1 MLDAIFQAIARDR
14 ERRQQET
21 QATGVRSLYGSL
33 SPREREVLILA
44 TSGLLNKQIAAETGV
59 AESTI
64 KVHRANMM
72 RKMQATS
79 FADLVRMVETL
90 GLERPS
96 GKG

>member
-1 MLDAIFQAIARDR
+1 
-14 ERRQQET
+14 
-21 QATGVRSLYGSL
+21 
-33 SPREREVLILA
+33 
-44 TSGLLNKQIAAETGV
+44 LLNKQIAAETGV